1 MALTESMM
9 SRSRRQQ
16 MLLESEREVKRSR
29 EESERLERS
38 AINEETLDMTAIIK
52 PETDRS
58 DENKRRRVVE
68 EDVSRI
74 LTTY

>member
-58 DENKRRRVVE
+58 DENKRRRDVE